1 MMVKMRCLVVAI
13 MLASMALFP
22 AFSQEQGEMSF
33 FITSA
38 GPGDGANLGGLDG
51 ADRHC
56 QALAQAAG
64 AGGKTWAPI

>member
-1 MMVKMRCLVVAI
+1 MSRTRLFGVALLSA
-13 MLASMALFP
+13 LAMTVP
-22 AFSQEQGEMSF
+22 AATQSSDLSF

-56 QALAQAAG
+56 QMLAQTAG
-64 AGGKTWAPI
+64 AGSKTCVTKN